1 MRIAILDGG
10 VLNPGDVDWGPISSL
25 GETTIYDTTAP
36 DQVVARAQGQDV
48 VIVNKVVLDSGIV
61 SQLPDVKL
69 VAVLATG
76 YNNIDLAAL
85 AQRGVPVCNVVAY
98 GVQDVAQ
105 HAMSLLL
112 ELSRNIRL
120 HSDSVKSGE
129 WHETWCYWKKSPLC
143 LAGLTLGVVGFGAIG
158 RCMADLGH
166 AFGMDVIVYN
176 RSRKNAP
183 DWQPFAF
190 VELPELLAR
199 SHAISLHC
207 PLNEQ
212 SRHLFNAQA
221 FAAMRK
227 GAILINTARGP
238 LVDETACA
246 EALRS
251 GQLGG
256 LGTDVLEQEPPAADN
271 PLFTAP
277 NTLITPHIAWA
288 TTRARQNI
296 IDLTAKNIQAW
307 QAGQPTNVVN

>member
-10 VLNPGDVDWGPISSL
+10 VLNPGDVDWSPIASL
-25 GETTIYDTTAP
+25 GETTIYDTTTP
-36 DQVVARAQGQDV
+36 EQTIERARGNDV
-48 VIVNKVVLDSGIV
+48 IIVNKVLLGSDIV
-61 SQLPDVKL
+61 SQLPDVRM

-76 YNNIDLAAL
+76 YNNVDLAAF
-85 AQRGVPVCNVVAY
+85 ARRGVPVCNVVAY

-105 HAMSLLL
+105 HAMAMLL

-120 HSDSVKSGE
+120 HSDSVKAGE
-129 WHETWCYWKKSPLC
+129 WHDTWCYWKKSPLC

-166 AFGMDVIVYN
+166 AFGMDVVVYN
-176 RSRKNAP
+176 RSRRDAP

-212 SRHLFNAQA
+212 SHHLFNEQT

-238 LVDETACA
+238 LVDENACA
-246 EALRS
+246 AALRS

-296 IDLTAKNIQAW
+296 IDLTAKNIRAW
-307 QAGQPTNVVN
+307 QTGQPINVVN